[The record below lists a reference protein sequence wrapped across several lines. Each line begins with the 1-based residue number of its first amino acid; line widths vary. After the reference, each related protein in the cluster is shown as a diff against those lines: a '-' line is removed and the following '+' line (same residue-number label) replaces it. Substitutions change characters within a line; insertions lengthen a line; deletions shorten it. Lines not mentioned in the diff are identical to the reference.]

1 MDVED
6 GLMGDAYNW
15 RYLETDGVFW
25 SGIVL
30 YFMQGF
36 QPGAA
41 RKSERQEEK
50 K

>member
-1 MDVED
+1 MYF
-6 GLMGDAYNW
+6 G
-15 RYLETDGVFW
+15 

-41 RKSERQEEK
+41 RKSERQEGKEITNK
-50 K
+50 IWT